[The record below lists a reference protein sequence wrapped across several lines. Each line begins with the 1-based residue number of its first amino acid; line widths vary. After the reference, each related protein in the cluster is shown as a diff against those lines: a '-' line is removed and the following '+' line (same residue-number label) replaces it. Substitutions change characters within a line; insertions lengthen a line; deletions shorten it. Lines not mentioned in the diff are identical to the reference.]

1 MWAVL
6 DKQTTWSTWN
16 GIVIKGRNYTGKL
29 KEHDDKEATSGKK
42 EVDCNLSVG
51 SAESPGRE
59 ISRNQP
65 QDGSWRLQA

>member
-1 MWAVL
+1 M
-6 DKQTTWSTWN
+6 
-16 GIVIKGRNYTGKL
+16 VIKGRNYTGKL
-29 KEHDDKEATSGKK
+29 KEHDDKKEKSEKP

-59 ISRNQP
+59 TSRNQP

>member
-1 MWAVL
+1 M
-6 DKQTTWSTWN
+6 
-16 GIVIKGRNYTGKL
+16 VIKGSTYKGKL
-29 KEHDDKEATSGKK
+29 KVHDNKEAKSGKK

-65 QDGSWRLQA
+65 QDGSWRLLA